1 MTKAKKKLTILAT
14 PLAAVGHV
22 NGCSGPLRTVLK
34 RGHRVVF
41 LLESAF
47 KGSQAAHGF
56 EEMIYTF
63 RSSSSSKEGAEEPK
77 ENGHKNGTKEEE
89 LTAGEVMARTME
101 AGKILGDHSPEE
113 KMRAMI
119 ATFQSESYYEQIA
132 DFDAAI
138 KGAIEQLSPDL
149 IYHDSGFLY
158 PAIHFSGIP
167 WIRNTSMQILMNVFC
182 DTNEVP
188 PAFSGNSFR
197 NRFRPKNNLN
207 FCHLFL
213 GYPSHGDLA
222 TFRRFNALR
231 RELFYSAKYND
242 LLESLGYDRF
252 PFDAI
257 CPESQALTVYACP
270 NELNYPF
277 VKRFSWFNLEVF
289 SRPEPVTEDVTLETL
304 GVPRAFLEDDLEGK
318 FTGRILY
325 LSLGTIGGADLGLM
339 RRLLDILS
347 TTSHKVIVSLGPRA
361 AELLQQRTSLP
372 RNMWGERYLPQTAL
386 LPFVDLV
393 ITHGGNNTFTEVFAC
408 GKPMVVSV

>member
-1 MTKAKKKLTILAT
+1 M
-14 PLAAVGHV
+14 
-22 NGCSGPLRTVLK
+22 
-34 RGHRVVF
+34 
-41 LLESAF
+41 
-47 KGSQAAHGF
+47 
-56 EEMIYTF
+56 
-63 RSSSSSKEGAEEPK
+63 
-77 ENGHKNGTKEEE
+77 
-89 LTAGEVMARTME
+89 
-101 AGKILGDHSPEE
+101 
-113 KMRAMI
+113 
-119 ATFQSESYYEQIA
+119 
-132 DFDAAI
+132 
-138 KGAIEQLSPDL
+138 
-149 IYHDSGFLY
+149 
-158 PAIHFSGIP
+158 
-167 WIRNTSMQILMNVFC
+167 
-182 DTNEVP
+182 
-188 PAFSGNSFR
+188 
-197 NRFRPKNNLN
+197 
-207 FCHLFL
+207 L

-289 SRPEPVTEDVTLETL
+289 SRPEPVTEDVSLETL

-361 AELLQQRTSLP
+361 AELLQQRKQSLP

-393 ITHGGNNTFTEVFAC
+393 ITHGGNNTFTEVFAR